1 MEDHSE
7 TFYYFSSESVGEGH
21 PDKLCDQVSDAILDA
36 CIAQDP
42 HAKVAMETATKT
54 GMVVLLGEV
63 TLEGPPVDYE
73 AIARRVVKEVGFVS
87 DDIGLDGDKMNVII
101 NVERQS
107 PEIANSVHVKKFDEN
122 LGAGDQG
129 LMFGY
134 ATNEWDQETLHP
146 LSHSLSNQIVAK
158 LKECRLSGEIAWLR
172 PDCKSQ
178 VTLEYE
184 TATNKPLRC
193 HNVLISTQHNA
204 DVSQEEIEST
214 LIEKVVKKVIPE
226 SLLVDTKFFMNPSK
240 SFVQGGPF
248 ADAGLTGRKIIVD
261 TYGGWAPHGGGAFSG
276 KDPTKVDRSAAYY
289 A

>member
-1 MEDHSE
+1 MEDHKE
-7 TFYYFSSESVGEGH
+7 GVYYFSSESVGEGH
-21 PDKLCDQVSDAILDA
+21 PDKLCDQISDAILDA

-73 AIARRVVKEVGFVS
+73 AIARRVCKEVGFVS
-87 DDIGLDGDKMNVII
+87 DDIGLDAEKMNVII

-107 PEIANSVHVKKFDEN
+107 PEIAQSVHDKKFDEN

-134 ATNEWDQETLHP
+134 ATNEWDQATLHP

-158 LKECRLSGEIAWLR
+158 LKECRLSGEIPWLR

-178 VTLEYE
+178 VTLEYDKD
-184 TATNKPLRC
+184 TNKPLRC
-193 HNVLISTQHNA
+193 HNVLISTQHGP

-214 LIEKVVKKVIPE
+214 LIEKVVKKVIPTE
-226 SLLVDTKFFMNPSK
+226 LLVDTKFFMNPSK
-240 SFVQGGPF
+240 SFIHGGPY